1 MSDQKGFSLPSF
13 VERFKD
19 KVDGV
24 GHALLGDNFEGFVD
38 QEIRDVTAAIR
49 LAKERKEEAKA
60 NRVVATA
67 QVAQSTANQ
76 KELEEQ
82 ALKFLRGH
90 RKSKARDVAKAIAEL
105 LSQRQ
110 EWEEKLHTAQSAE
123 RHEQSQAEQL
133 ERKLKLLKLKLG
145 AYKASAN
152 LQRTQDSLVKNPGA
166 APAMPETALKSAQRL
181 RQNSASSPPASPEPL
196 PSTSESAEQVL
207 SRLQA
212 SLSKPSRT
220 SRKTSDSRKSK

>member
-1 MSDQKGFSLPSF
+1 MSNQKGFSLPAF

-60 NRVVATA
+60 NRVVASA
-67 QVAQSTANQ
+67 QVAQFTADQ
-76 KELEEQ
+76 KEFEEQ

-90 RKSKARDVAKAIAEL
+90 RKSKAREVASTIA
-105 LSQRQ
+105 SVIAHRQ
-110 EWEEKLHTAQSAE
+110 GWEEKLQAAQSAE
-123 RHEQSQAEQL
+123 RHEQSVAEQL

-181 RQNSASSPPASPEPL
+181 RQNTPSSPPD
-196 PSTSESAEQVL
+196 PSDPWPCESAEEVL
-207 SRLQA
+207 LRLEA
-212 SLSKPSRT
+212 SLAKPSRS
-220 SRKTSDSRKSK
+220 SRKASDSRKSK